1 MVIDHGDPH
10 RETMTESIYYTHK
23 EWKYDPHIGHILR
36 LINEVQV
43 VAEVFVD
50 EFIEYAIALSAAIE
64 NKKYIKMSNGMVDHA
79 LP

>member
-10 RETMTESIYYTHK
+10 RETQTENIYFTHK
-23 EWKYDPHIGHILR
+23 DWNYDPHMGPILR
-36 LINEVQV
+36 LINEDQV
-43 VAEVFVD
+43 VAEIYVD

-64 NKKYIKMSNGMVDHA
+64 NKRYIKMTNGLVDHA